1 MKQKPFHFI
10 YNYVKKMK
18 TKKEIKW
25 NLSDCDSSHILDMLV
40 NKGDESVVKKALK
53 KSAEYLIQTP
63 EYDNLGNDY
72 REIWG
77 GEILMNIFETYLR
90 IPRMIKDE
98 AEKRAR
104 HKMAKLWKEVS
115 KIVDLSNKNNKK

>member
-18 TKKEIKW
+18 TEKEIKW
-25 NLSDCDSSHILDMLV
+25 NLSDCESSHILDMLV
-40 NKGDESVVKKALK
+40 NKGNEPVIRKALK

-77 GEILMNIFETYLR
+77 GETLMNIFETYLR

-98 AEKRAR
+98 AEKRAK
-104 HKMAKLWKEVS
+104 HKMAVFYK
-115 KIVDLSNKNNKK
+115 KNIENQQKRI